1 MDSHMTFRVY
11 PNCSYRTHL
20 PGVYCMLGFWS
31 PCTSKFWSQIAS
43 SMEVYI
49 LNAISGGEVQGA
61 EKKTE
66 KRADV
71 GGFWKILPSEGVC
84 TWKFLSKSY
93 YMRKFCCSE
102 AVTKEVSAWNWAFVS
117 ETKTIQWLLTFY
129 VRLFLAPGK
138 KILSIFLVQYHSAF
152 ASRKN
157 RDLYASLSPPVS
169 RLSLLIFLSSSS
181 QFCPTVQ
188 PRPLQTVL
196 PALVSMWWDHRCG
209 TMQGITFGVR

>member
-49 LNAISGGEVQGA
+49 LNAISGDEVQGA

-129 VRLFLAPGK
+129 VRLFLAPRK
-138 KILSIFLVQYHSAF
+138 KNSEYFSCAVSFSFCIQEEQGPLCFSFSSCFSTVPPHLPLLFFSVLSHCAAQASANCSSCLGLHVMGSQMWYHARHNF
-152 ASRKN
+152 W
-157 RDLYASLSPPVS
+157 
-169 RLSLLIFLSSSS
+169 
-181 QFCPTVQ
+181 C
-188 PRPLQTVL
+188 
-196 PALVSMWWDHRCG
+196 
-209 TMQGITFGVR
+209 